1 MTETDYVPPDDS
13 YTNADQ
19 PVLWEEPE
27 DDVAGDDF
35 SHLGE
40 LWLDEGDGHW
50 LDWGADRDPEHRTR
64 KPRPGDVVRYCQ
76 CGWPLAI
83 RWKWSACEFEHVVG
97 VLPGRATLAL
107 RILPDDHHH
116 AEVGGVE
123 LEGVLGRGMVDPG
136 GPEAVVFRGMGVGW
150 TGLVRMLVMHVW
162 SFL

>member
-50 LDWGADRDPEHRTR
+50 LDWGADRDPEHRR
-64 KPRPGDVVRYCQ
+64 GDGRVTPTKDSSSDQGLQHEELRRRFGGSSRRSEIVNDFRSD
-76 CGWPLAI
+76 PSS
-83 RWKWSACEFEHVVG
+83 KDSA
-97 VLPGRATLAL
+97 
-107 RILPDDHHH
+107 
-116 AEVGGVE
+116 
-123 LEGVLGRGMVDPG
+123 
-136 GPEAVVFRGMGVGW
+136 W
-150 TGLVRMLVMHVW
+150 W
-162 SFL
+162 

>member
-50 LDWGADRDPEHRTR
+50 LDWGVAGEGFQPLKGDLYGAHGPHTVHERPHRLAGAVL
-64 KPRPGDVVRYCQ
+64 PLVQVDVVNGWGKRGHRLFLSTQ
-76 CGWPLAI
+76 CGGQYDNDRNP
-83 RWKWSACEFEHVVG
+83 
-97 VLPGRATLAL
+97 
-107 RILPDDHHH
+107 
-116 AEVGGVE
+116 
-123 LEGVLGRGMVDPG
+123 
-136 GPEAVVFRGMGVGW
+136 
-150 TGLVRMLVMHVW
+150 RMFVHQ
-162 SFL
+162 